1 MSRTPS
7 SKTPSSPPVEPE
19 IDFNMAFDD
28 DDFRFRDYA
37 VEDYVTLVVFWALIF
52 VVFLQFF
59 TRYVLGDSTTWTEE
73 IARYL
78 LILVGFIGSVMAVRR
93 GTHIMVEFFYHYMPA
108 WLARLLNYCVEVVSI
123 AFYAMLAWITFNL
136 AGRTGGMMIS
146 VDVPKSVLYY
156 AVCAAFAL
164 MALRGLQR
172 LANRVLA
179 ERHQAQ
185 RRPAPSEPH

>member
-1 MSRTPS
+1 MSNQPEGQG
-7 SKTPSSPPVEPE
+7 PV
-19 IDFNMAFDD
+19 IDFEAAFEDDDAFRFDD
-28 DDFRFRDYA
+28 HA

-78 LILVGFIGSVMAVRR
+78 LILVGFIGSIMAVRK
-93 GTHIMVEFFYHYMPA
+93 GSHIMVEFFYHYMPP
-108 WLARLLNYCVEVVSI
+108 WLARALTRLVDLTCI
-123 AFYAMLAWITFNL
+123 AFYLALAWVTYQL

-156 AVCAAFAL
+156 AVSAAFVM
-164 MALRGLQR
+164 MALRGIQR
-172 LANRVLA
+172 LWKLHLA
-179 ERHQAQ
+179 AHG
-185 RRPAPSEPH
+185 

>member
-1 MSRTPS
+1 MSQTPS
-7 SKTPSSPPVEPE
+7 SKTPLSEPPGPE
-19 IDFNMAFDD
+19 IDFNLAFDD
-28 DDFRFRDYA
+28 DDFRFSDYA

-78 LILVGFIGSVMAVRR
+78 LILVGFIGSVMAARK
-93 GTHIMVEFFYHYMPA
+93 GTHIMVEFFYHYMPT
-108 WLARLLNYCVEVVSI
+108 WLSRLLNLCVDVASI
-123 AFYAMLAWITFNL
+123 AFYGMLAWITFKL
-136 AGRTGGMMIS
+136 SGRTGGMMIS

-156 AVCAAFAL
+156 AVCAAFVL

-172 LANRVLA
+172 LVNRIMA
-179 ERHQAQ
+179 ERRQGQ
-185 RRPAPSEPH
+185 PAPSDPH